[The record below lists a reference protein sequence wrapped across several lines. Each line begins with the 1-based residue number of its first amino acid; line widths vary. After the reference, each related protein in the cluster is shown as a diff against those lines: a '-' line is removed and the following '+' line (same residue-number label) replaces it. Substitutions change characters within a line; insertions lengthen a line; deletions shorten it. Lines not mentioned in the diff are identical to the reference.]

1 MDEADHCGELLLM
14 REGRLLEHTTPTHLR
29 EDTGC
34 SSLEEAFLTI
44 IRRSTAARA
53 G

>member
-14 REGRLLEHTTPTHLR
+14 RDGRLLGRTTPTQLR

-34 SSLEEAFLTI
+34 SSLEEAFLTV